1 VWRCTRAT
9 PMLMVTGRGRSG
21 SAVCGEDG
29 ELSSS
34 ARLQLDV
41 LNVPSGLS

>member
-1 VWRCTRAT
+1 
-9 PMLMVTGRGRSG
+9 MLYKVKTRGRSG

-29 ELSSS
+29 ELSSG
-34 ARLQLDV
+34 ARLYLDV